1 MLGVRKVNEMA
12 TLMGLIVDGSVW
24 GFGASEAGALEDA
37 VRQGHAWVRHAR
49 PTYRQLTIAQAKRV
63 VDAGGPVFTHRL
75 DEPPDRAERKRAELR
90 KRLGV

>member
-1 MLGVRKVNEMA
+1 MKVNKIKTLTSQQKRLGAHETLTRTHNVITLGVRKVNEMA

-49 PTYRQLTIAQAKRV
+49 RSDDLFGTLYTV
-63 VDAGGPVFTHRL
+63 TF
-75 DEPPDRAERKRAELR
+75 
-90 KRLGV
+90 